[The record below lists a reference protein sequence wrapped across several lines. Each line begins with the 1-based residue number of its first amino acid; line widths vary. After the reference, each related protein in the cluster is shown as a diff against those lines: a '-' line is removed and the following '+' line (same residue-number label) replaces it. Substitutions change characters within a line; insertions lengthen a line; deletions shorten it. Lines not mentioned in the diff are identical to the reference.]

1 MFHKSHITYFSSI
14 ISNLKTMQ
22 GCFTTT
28 VILRY
33 FPKREYTHGYSG
45 LLYGHF
51 MNKVNKRNPT
61 ILWFPNFNKLPV
73 PVIGVIVPVFI
84 NLLVFTCFF
93 VHLSYV
99 LLYAI
104 RQFFILALQN
114 ELHCSKKSPAP
125 NQCPTAK
132 AAAYT
137 DWKQG
142 FREDV

>member
-1 MFHKSHITYFSSI
+1 MFHKSHITYFGSI

-51 MNKVNKRNPT
+51 MNKMNKR
-61 ILWFPNFNKLPV
+61 
-73 PVIGVIVPVFI
+73 

-104 RQFFILALQN
+104 R
-114 ELHCSKKSPAP
+114 
-125 NQCPTAK
+125 
-132 AAAYT
+132 
-137 DWKQG
+137 
-142 FREDV
+142 